1 LKTLYICYFGLREPL
16 VQTQVLPYLRELA
29 RGGVVVSLLTFE
41 PDMRGA
47 WYERASSEG
56 PPTLVADGIDWIA
69 LPYHKSPSAPA
80 TFYDILAG
88 AWKSARLVRG
98 QGIDVL
104 HARAHVPMAMALLAR
119 RLAPCRTIFD
129 VRGLMADEYADA
141 GVWREGSKVYRAVKW
156 LERAGLRRADQVVV
170 LTERMRAWL
179 SESGLARAEKV
190 TVIPCCVGLSRFE
203 NDGAKDDE
211 SVAERSVID
220 EGGAERFEVVYA
232 GAATGLYLLEEM
244 ARFFLAVRELRP
256 SAFFRVL
263 TRSDAGRVS
272 EVLKRAGLS
281 TEEFRIGAVEPSE
294 VPVYLKRARLG
305 LSFRKASF
313 SQIAASPTKIPEYLA
328 AGLPAV
334 SNEGIGD
341 TDELLE
347 RERVGVVVRGFT
359 REDYALAAARAVS
372 LAEDPRTS
380 ALCVEAARRHFDLVT
395 VGGARYLSVY
405 RRIASELETGVA
417 EVPASGERRG
427 GEARR

>member
-1 LKTLYICYFGLREPL
+1 

-29 RGGVVVSLLTFE
+29 RGGVGVSLLTFE
-41 PDMRGA
+41 PDMRRA
-47 WYERASSEG
+47 WDEGSTRDARAALAGEG
-56 PPTLVADGIDWIA
+56 VEWFA

-80 TFYDILAG
+80 TVYDILAG
-88 AWKSARLVRG
+88 AWKAARLARRSR
-98 QGIDVL
+98 IDVL

-129 VRGLMADEYADA
+129 VRGLMAEEYADA
-141 GVWREGSKVYRAVKW
+141 GVWREGSAVYRAVKW
-156 LERAGLRRADQVVV
+156 LERTGLRRADQVVV

-179 SESGLARAEKV
+179 SEAQLARAEKV

-203 NDGAKDDE
+203 GEGAKPVEGAAVGDL
-211 SVAERSVID
+211 ID
-220 EGGAERFEVVYA
+220 EGAAERNEFGEGGAGNDGRFEVVYA

-256 SAFFRVL
+256 RAFFRVL
-263 TRSDAGRVS
+263 TRSDAGHVS
-272 EVLKRAGLS
+272 EVLRRAGLS
-281 TEEFRIGAVEPSE
+281 PEEFRVGPVEPSE
-294 VPVYLKRARLG
+294 VPAYLKRARLG
-305 LSFRKASF
+305 LSFRKPTF

-334 SNEGIGD
+334 SNEGVGD

-359 REDYALAAARAVS
+359 REEFADAAARAVS
-372 LAEDPRTS
+372 LADDTAATAR
-380 ALCVEAARRHFDLVT
+380 CVEAARRHFDLAT

-405 RRIASELETGVA
+405 RRIGSESETRVAGVTK
-417 EVPASGERRG
+417 GETRRG